1 MVLMAVLNDRIALEN
16 WRNYVADM
24 ICLNVRPKYEG
35 EIEFYSKIMQDKPKD
50 ELTAKQI
57 IDGILKK
64 LN

>member
-1 MVLMAVLNDRIALEN
+1 MSVLNDRIALEN

-24 ICLNVRPKYEG
+24 ICLNVRPKYDG
-35 EIEFYSKIMQDKPKD
+35 EIALYSQIMQDKPKD

>member
-1 MVLMAVLNDRIALEN
+1 MAVLNDRIALEN

-35 EIEFYSKIMQDKPKD
+35 EITFYSQIMQDKPQDK
-50 ELTAKQI
+50 LTAEQI